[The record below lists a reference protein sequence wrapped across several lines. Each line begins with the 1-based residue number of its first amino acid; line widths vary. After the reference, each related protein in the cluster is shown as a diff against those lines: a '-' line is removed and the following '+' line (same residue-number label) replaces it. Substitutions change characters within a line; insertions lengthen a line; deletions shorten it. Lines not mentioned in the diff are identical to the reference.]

1 MKKTLD
7 SVLQAIG
14 NTSLV
19 RLDRLASAWGLDGAL
34 FAKLEYL
41 NPGFSKKDRI
51 ALRMIEEAEASG
63 DLSPGQNVV
72 ELTSGN
78 TGTGLAIVCAVK
90 GYPFTA
96 VMSKGNSMER
106 ARMMAAL
113 GAEVVLVDQA
123 PGPPP
128 GQVSGED
135 LDRVEDEARRLV
147 KERGAFRADQFVL
160 EGNIRAHE
168 FGTGEEIWE
177 QTGGRVDAFVDFAGT
192 GGSFEGCARALKKHN
207 PAVRCYVLEPESAPW
222 LAGREITNPNHKIQG
237 GGYSRD
243 LPFISPELVEGYL
256 TVSDEGAAEGARAL
270 ARHEGIF
277 AGFSSGANLQAAVS
291 LLKGREKGNAIVFLA
306 CDSGLKYLS
315 TDLFPWKA

>member
-1 MKKTLD
+1 MKKALD

-19 RLDRLASAWGLDGAL
+19 RLDRLASAWGLDGVL

-63 DLSPGQNVV
+63 ELSPGQNVV

-123 PGPPP
+123 PGSPP

-147 KERGAFRADQFVL
+147 KERGAFRADQFAL
-160 EGNIRAHE
+160 LGNIRAHE

-177 QTGGRVDAFVDFAGT
+177 QTGGRVDVFVDFAGT
-192 GGSFEGCARALKKHN
+192 GGSFEGCARTLKKYN
-207 PAVRCYVLEPESAPW
+207 AAVRCYVVEPESAPW

-243 LPFISPELVEGYL
+243 LPFINPELVEGYL
-256 TVSDEGAAEGARAL
+256 TVSDDEAAEGARAL

-291 LLKGREKGNAIVFLA
+291 LLKGREKGNTIVFLA

-315 TDLFPWKA
+315 TDLFI

>member
-1 MKKTLD
+1 MKKALD

-123 PGPPP
+123 PGSPP

-256 TVSDEGAAEGARAL
+256 TMSDEGAAEGARAL

-315 TDLFPWKA
+315 TDLFV

>member
-1 MKKTLD
+1 MKKALD

-19 RLDRLASAWGLDGAL
+19 RLDRIASAWGLDGVL

-63 DLSPGQNVV
+63 ELSPGQNVV

-123 PGPPP
+123 PGSPP

-147 KERGAFRADQFVL
+147 KERGAFRADQFAL
-160 EGNIRAHE
+160 LGNIRAHE

-177 QTGGRVDAFVDFAGT
+177 QTGGKVDVFVDFAGT

-207 PAVRCYVLEPESAPW
+207 AAVRCYVVEPESAPW

-243 LPFISPELVEGYL
+243 LTFINPELVEGYL
-256 TVSDEGAAEGARAL
+256 TVSDDEAAEGARAL

-291 LLKGREKGNAIVFLA
+291 LLKGREKGNTIVFLA

-315 TDLFPWKA
+315 TDLFI